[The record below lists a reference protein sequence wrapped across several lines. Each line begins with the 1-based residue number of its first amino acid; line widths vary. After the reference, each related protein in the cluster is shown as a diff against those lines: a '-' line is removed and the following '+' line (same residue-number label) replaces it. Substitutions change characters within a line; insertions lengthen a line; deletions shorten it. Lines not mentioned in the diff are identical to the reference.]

1 MSFNV
6 ANLIATKFGKCKDI
20 QSTVEDTNKKT
31 QSDNEENKNCVHNTH
46 DQILISPVII
56 GWSKLRIM

>member
-31 QSDNEENKNCVHNTH
+31 QSDNEENKNCVDTIHM
-46 DQILISPVII
+46 I
-56 GWSKLRIM
+56 KF